1 MKTPEFYLD
10 EVAFE
15 HVVVHS
21 FSYALHSFS
30 REREYQSTIEKI
42 VKEAIKRYAED
53 ACKEQKIIIANT
65 AKIFFNEDTAE
76 VDKDS
81 ILNALT
87 PKFEN

>member
-10 EVAFE
+10 EVAKE
-15 HVVVHS
+15 HGYKS
-21 FSYALHSFS
+21 WDALMVNSAQYDMFP
-30 REREYQSTIEKI
+30 RITNI
-42 VKEAIKRYAED
+42 VKEAMKRYAED

-81 ILNALT
+81 ILNAPT
-87 PKFEN
+87 PKF